1 MKQRKWK
8 LNPTTK
14 AELNGLFPGYISFPI
29 FFSFT
34 YYIPVLKWKEYEK
47 KNRTFRKFSFIA
59 LALSI

>member
-8 LNPTTK
+8 LKPTTK

-34 YYIPVLKWKEYEK
+34 YYIPVLKWNK
-47 KNRTFRKFSFIA
+47 KTAHLEN
-59 LALSI
+59 LVLLL